1 MSDVKDEE
9 KTAEVDEENLS
20 STLNAGGEEEATSEE
35 KKDETGDGK
44 GEEKGE
50 EKAEEKA
57 NETVEVPELSD
68 DQIAALADDPRI
80 VEARKG
86 KEGPAPSALDELLKG
101 AVADAEQKKESE
113 ETAKKDLATREE
125 AMKAYR
131 DGDPA
136 PLAELAVRAIEGA
149 ERQQAVDAAA
159 EEGANERLAAA
170 VQAVYGGTLGAMS
183 DEDRK
188 SLDAMP
194 FVDAIQKLADL
205 KASGSKAESDAAVSE
220 AEKAAHNA
228 ATGASASGDKVG
240 VLPGGT
246 SEEGAEGDDIG
257 ALLRKGIGDSLD
269 IEE

>member
-1 MSDVKDEE
+1 MPDVKTDNDEK
-9 KTAEVDEENLS
+9 KTADVDEENLS
-20 STLNAGGEEEATSEE
+20 STLKVDEEEATSE
-35 KKDETGDGK
+35 KKD
-44 GEEKGE
+44 EEKGE
-50 EKAEEKA
+50 DKGDEEKSE
-57 NETVEVPELSD
+57 ETVEVPELSD
-68 DQIAALADDPRI
+68 EQIAALADDPRI

-159 EEGANERLAAA
+159 EEGVDARMAG
-170 VQAVYGGTLGAMS
+170 VIQALYGDTLKAMKP
-183 DEDRK
+183 EEVK
-188 SLDAMP
+188 ALDDIP
-194 FVDAIQKLADL
+194 LVDAIQKLADL
-205 KASGSKAESDAAVSE
+205 KAAGPKAESDAAVSA
-220 AEKAAHNA
+220 AEQAARNA
-228 ATGASASGDKVG
+228 ATGNSAKGDKVG

-246 SEEGAEGDDIG
+246 AEEGAEGDDIG
-257 ALLRKGIGDSLD
+257 ALLRKGIGESLD

>member
-35 KKDETGDGK
+35 KKDEK

-50 EKAEEKA
+50 EKDESG
-57 NETVEVPELSD
+57 ETVEVPELSEE
-68 DQIAALADDPRI
+68 QIKALADDPRI

-86 KEGPAPSALDELLKG
+86 KESPAPSALDELLKG

-125 AMKAYR
+125 AMKAYS

-136 PLAELAVRAIEGA
+136 PLAALAKQAIESA

-159 EEGANERLAAA
+159 EEGVDAKMAN
-170 VQAVYGGTLGAMS
+170 VIQALYGDTLKAMKP
-183 DEDRK
+183 EEVK
-188 SLDAMP
+188 ALDDIP
-194 FVDAIQKLADL
+194 LVDAIQKLADL
-205 KASGSKAESDAAVSE
+205 KAAGSKAESDAAVSE
-220 AEKAAHNA
+220 AEKAARNA
-228 ATGASASGDKVG
+228 ATGVSASGEKVG

-246 SEEGAEGDDIG
+246 AEEGAEGDDIG

>member
-20 STLNAGGEEEATSEE
+20 DSLKVGGTEEDKAEDKADADQKGDGED
-35 KKDETGDGK
+35 KDEDK
-44 GEEKGE
+44 DDDK
-50 EKAEEKA
+50 
-57 NETVEVPELSD
+57 VEVPELSAE
-68 DQIAALADDPRI
+68 QIKALADDPRI

-125 AMKAYR
+125 ALKAYR

-159 EEGANERLAAA
+159 EEGVDAKMAN
-170 VQAVYGGTLGAMS
+170 VIQALYGDTLKGMKPEEVKA
-183 DEDRK
+183 
-188 SLDAMP
+188 LDDMP
-194 FVDAIQKLADL
+194 LVDAIQKLADL
-205 KASGSKAESDAAVSE
+205 KAVGSKAESDAAVSE

-246 SEEGAEGDDIG
+246 AEEGAEGDDIG